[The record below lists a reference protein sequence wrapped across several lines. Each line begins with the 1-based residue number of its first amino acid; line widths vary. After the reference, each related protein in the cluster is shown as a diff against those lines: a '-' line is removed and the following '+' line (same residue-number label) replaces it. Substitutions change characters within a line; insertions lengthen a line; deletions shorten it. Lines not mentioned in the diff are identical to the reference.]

1 MEQWIDQYCGAVKA
15 AFSQRIVCVGLQG
28 SWGRGEATAS
38 SDIDMVLI
46 LDRMD
51 AADVLRYREVVA
63 ALPHRELLC
72 GFVGGKEELLGWEAG
87 DLCSLYLD
95 TTPLLGDLEFLRG
108 RIDADALQRGVLSG
122 ACAIYH
128 ACAHNLIHEQSVL
141 QLAAVQKSAFFTLR
155 LCHFLRTGQLVRRR
169 SDLLPLLPSEEQL
182 LLEITPD
189 HLEEL
194 SAKLLAWSGALIRS
208 AAQMPRKD
216 RTATFKRKEVF
227 HDLSMHPPCRG
238 GPGAIQGVLLRPV
251 GDDGHCRFRRQCDA
265 F

>member
-1 MEQWIDQYCGAVKA
+1 MEQWIDQYCIAVKG

-51 AADVLRYREVVA
+51 AADMLRYRKAVA

-95 TTPLLGDLEFLRG
+95 TTPLLGDLEFLRS

-122 ACAIYH
+122 ACTIYH
-128 ACAHNLIHEQSVL
+128 ACAHNLIHEQST
-141 QLAAVQKSAFFTLR
+141 QELAALQKSAFFTLR
-155 LCHFLRTGQLVRRR
+155 LCHYLRSGHPARRR
-169 SDLLPLLPSEEQL
+169 SELLALLPQEERL
-182 LLEITPD
+182 LLETPPD
-189 HLEEL
+189 RLEEL
-194 SAKLLAWSGALIRS
+194 SARMIAWSGSLIRS
-208 AAQMPRKD
+208 AAQMR
-216 RTATFKRKEVF
+216 
-227 HDLSMHPPCRG
+227 
-238 GPGAIQGVLLRPV
+238 
-251 GDDGHCRFRRQCDA
+251 
-265 F
+265 